1 MKKFILLIV
10 ACVFAFATVQA
21 QSSKVE
27 ATTQLTKAEKFKA
40 ENSFIR
46 EDIIYKYKGQGVELY
61 AVLFT
66 DLKSNE
72 QITALEFQATA
83 GQQMNNYY
91 SGLGVTSKTLGYV
104 DLEEI
109 DNLLL
114 ALETI
119 SNESNNAD
127 KKDDFSITYTA
138 PGGIDVYFWKN
149 GSSSLCYLRKKWYY
163 LDDYGI
169 QTSKY
174 SEGNITIVPTVLPKL
189 ISSIKEAQI
198 IASQAL
204 AK

>member
-1 MKKFILLIV
+1 MKKSILLIV

-21 QSSKVE
+21 QSSEVE
-27 ATTQLTKAEKFKA
+27 IASQLTKAELFKA

-46 EDIIYKYKGQGVELY
+46 EDVIYKYKGQGVELY

-83 GQQMNNYY
+83 GQQINNYY

-104 DLEEI
+104 DSEEI

-138 PGGIDVYFWKN
+138 PGGIDVHYWKI
-149 GSSSLCYLRKKWYY
+149 GASALCYLRKKWYY
-163 LDDYGI
+163 LDDYGVL
-169 QTSKY
+169 TNKY
-174 SEGNITIVPTVLPKL
+174 SEGNITIAPATLPKL
-189 ISSIKEAQI
+189 ISAIKEAQVI
-198 IASQAL
+198 VNQKS